1 MAKFGKILILG
12 ARGYSF
18 SDETTRVFSV
28 GWDELQKIKN
38 LRDYDVLILDLFT
51 GPPVVEW
58 QRIYDLLD
66 EEVMV
71 NILRDGE
78 ILIIGDPRF
87 NVETSVES
95 GGRIR
100 RPFLEWTAT
109 RFQWHNERGDT
120 VEVTNE
126 HRLRNYQPY
135 LDHLHRWDYALDG
148 IQLVREQLFIE
159 DLNSFMAA
167 GGRVRLEKTRLAWN
181 RYGKDLAFRLNLILE
196 APDSRGFSEWE
207 PVRELGHITFLP
219 QTDLSEQ
226 ESLLLLLRNLYG
238 VESGATEPEWLLPY
252 VAPGQQAV
260 DQQIEH
266 LTKQLEETSAQLSDA
281 QLARAETRECLR
293 LLYERGKPLEDA
305 VRDILQVLGAEVEIP
320 KEEGKEDGWIS
331 VVAGG
336 KALEGVLEIK
346 GTNSDQFDI
355 SGFRQ
360 LLEWHHRG
368 IELRHKKYKPIFIGN
383 SAADRPV
390 DKRPVAFSDTWQ
402 KSAELASVVA
412 VKTEDLYYAYELKL
426 VGKLD
431 VTKFWDNMFATD
443 GVLERAKVPLLP
455 EKSTTCTSNLEP

>member
-1 MAKFGKILILG
+1 MANIGKILILG
-12 ARGYSF
+12 ARGYGF

-51 GPPVVEW
+51 APPVGER
-58 QRIYDLLD
+58 QKLYDLLD
-66 EEVMV
+66 VEVMV

-87 NVETSVES
+87 NVETSLES
-95 GGRIR
+95 GGRIQ

-120 VEVTNE
+120 VEVTDE

-135 LDHLHRWDYALDG
+135 LDHLRRWDYALDG
-148 IQLVREQLFIE
+148 TQLIREQLFIE

-167 GGRVRLEKTRLAWN
+167 GGRIRLEKTRLAWN

-196 APDSRGFSEWE
+196 EPVTRGFSEWE

-238 VESGATEPEWLLPY
+238 IETGTPEPEWLLPY
-252 VAPGQQAV
+252 AAPGQQAV

-266 LTKQLEETSAQLSDA
+266 LTKQLDETSAQLADA
-281 QLARAETRECLR
+281 HSARAEARICLR

-305 VRDILQVLGAEVEIP
+305 VRTVLADLGATVEVP
-320 KEEGKEDGWIS
+320 KEEGKEDGWIT
-331 VVAGG
+331 VRVG
-336 KALEGVLEIK
+336 KEALEGVLEIK
-346 GTNSDQFDI
+346 STTGEQFDE
-355 SGFRQ
+355 SGLRQ
-360 LLEWHHRG
+360 LLDWKNRG
-368 IELRHKKYKPIFIGN
+368 TLQRHKDYKPIFIGN
-383 SAADRPV
+383 SAVDSPG
-390 DKRPVAFSDTWQ
+390 DKRPPAFGDSWR
-402 KSAELASVVA
+402 KSARVASVA
-412 VKTEDLYYAYELKL
+412 AIKSEDLYYAYEMKMAGRLNVAGFWRDL
-426 VGKLD
+426 F
-431 VTKFWDNMFATD
+431 VTN
-443 GVLERAKVPLLP
+443 GVFERTKMPLLAQN
-455 EKSTTCTSNLEP
+455 TTSSLVT